1 MKLKTP
7 EEFPRINMVKTG
19 RNIEYLRRMH
29 GFSVKQLQEYLGFPS
44 PQTIYKWQWGES
56 IPSIDNLVILGDLF
70 KIPIE
75 RILHIDRPKLA
86 NRTKPFDRKRYI
98 NSAKSITP
106 VRITPIKIKC
116 RP

>member
-1 MKLKTP
+1 MKLKAP
-7 EEFPRINMVKTG
+7 NNLPRIDMVKTG

-70 KIPIE
+70 KTPIE
-75 RILHIDRPKLA
+75 KMLHID
-86 NRTKPFDRKRYI
+86 NRGNLFLLDYSRLIRWKKSTVYI
-98 NSAKSITP
+98 ADKTAF
-106 VRITPIKIKC
+106 R
-116 RP
+116 